1 MEADFESLKEKARHY
16 QEVLKNTLTYRK
28 IWKESLAQEIEKFLK
43 KAVDKAGIPGKVEKR
58 GNMENLEAVL
68 LSLGTVE
75 SGMYEVVGEEVQRH
89 LIKQNG
95 ALIYQQMFNGKI
107 MVMVHYPYIET
118 LGQPSKPRMLGIY
131 RPKELGEQSYLSH
144 LEKFMQDIVQWE
156 DYDDD
161 EPNQRIG
168 YRLNF
173 TPGPEEEVADIAAKL
188 EEEAD

>member
-1 MEADFESLKEKARHY
+1 MEADFESLKEKVTHY
-16 QEVLKNTLTYRK
+16 QEILQNTLSYRK
-28 IWKESLAQEIEKFLK
+28 KWKDTLSKEIEHFLQ
-43 KAVDKAGIPGKVEKR
+43 KAVSEAGIPGKVERR

-68 LSLGTVE
+68 LTLGTVK
-75 SGMYEVVGEEVQRH
+75 SGMYEVVGEEIQRH

-107 MVMVHYPYIET
+107 MVMVHYPFIES

-131 RPKELGEQSYLSH
+131 RPKELSKQSYLSH
-144 LEKFMQDIVQWE
+144 LEKFMHDMVQWE

-173 TPGPEEEVADIAAKL
+173 TPGPEEDVAEVSA
-188 EEEAD
+188 EAGE